1 MREGKVLSDRSG
13 KKKEWGGVTYVCAP
27 CLELSSELVES
38 GTLARNQRNVI
49 PRLGKEAADGGA
61 QRSE

>member
-13 KKKEWGGVTYVCAP
+13 KKKEWGGVTYVCTP

-38 GTLARNQRNVI
+38 STLARNQRNI
-49 PRLGKEAADGGA
+49 ISCLGKEASDGGA